1 MHGTGFKLKAFRVL
15 AGKCEGKGT
24 PRRPIRSWEG
34 DNKIDHQ
41 KIERD
46 DVD

>member
-1 MHGTGFKLKAFRVL
+1 MHGTCIEIKAYSIL

-24 PRRPIRSWEG
+24 PRRPVHTWE
-34 DNKIDHQ
+34 DNIKIDHQ
-41 KIERD
+41 KIGRD

>member
-1 MHGTGFKLKAFRVL
+1 MHGTCIKIKANRIL

-24 PRRPIRSWEG
+24 PGRPTRSWE
-34 DNKIDHQ
+34 DNIKIDLQ
-41 KIERD
+41 KIGRD